1 MWRPRRKPGRGGWK
15 NSENRAEDRI
25 SLQLRGFPALALAR
39 QSLYGAA
46 RIGDGVVNRKLSPT
60 RSGWAVIVL
69 SAAALTLAG
78 CGRKGGLDLPPTAS
92 GAPTA
97 SAAPASTDT
106 ATDAASKPSLFSST
120 YGTDAPP
127 AAAKGTKQPF
137 ILDPLL
143 GDDRPNSSAR

>member
-1 MWRPRRKPGRGGWK
+1 
-15 NSENRAEDRI
+15 
-25 SLQLRGFPALALAR
+25 
-39 QSLYGAA
+39 
-46 RIGDGVVNRKLSPT
+46 VNRKLSPT
-60 RSGWAVIVL
+60 RSGWAIIVL
-69 SAAALTLAG
+69 GAALLTLAG

-106 ATDAASKPSLFSST
+106 ATDAASKPSLFNSN

-127 AAAKGTKQPF
+127 AAAKGTKKPF

-143 GDDRPNSSAR
+143 GDERPNPSTR